1 MRCIACNSELTDY
14 EATRKSSATG
24 EFLDLCNTC
33 YNSITEDVQAIDNKD
48 LITFQDYIDISEDL

>member
-14 EATRKSSATG
+14 ESTRKSSTTG

-33 YNSITEDVQAIDNKD
+33 YTVINEEIEVIDNKD